1 MVWSTAVQERNFR
14 GADVRLHSLQSA
26 LIRIA
31 GGSCSGSTRNSKQN
45 KTPLLATRAFFILN
59 RNSERRAVFL
69 AASFELAFA
78 AKSGE
83 VFRSEV
89 PVHQV
94 PEMLDILRP
103 CVAVIHVIGMLPHVA
118 GQQRLVSSCQRRAG
132 VGSARDIHRTIRFLD
147 QPSPARAAAA
157 DAGFREFFLELVKR
171 SPFLVDRI
179 GQCAARSAAADG
191 LHAVLVKR
199 MVPYLRGIVE
209 YAAGRILDDV
219 FQ

>member
-1 MVWSTAVQERNFR
+1 MVWSTAVQERNFRGADVRLHSLQSALIRIAGGSCSGSTRNSKENKTQVWSTAVQERNFR

-45 KTPLLATRAFFILN
+45 KTPLLATRALFILN

-132 VGSARDIHRTIRFLD
+132 VGSVRDIHRTIRFLD
-147 QPSPARAAAA
+147 LPSPA
-157 DAGFREFFLELVKR
+157 
-171 SPFLVDRI
+171 
-179 GQCAARSAAADG
+179 
-191 LHAVLVKR
+191 
-199 MVPYLRGIVE
+199 
-209 YAAGRILDDV
+209 
-219 FQ
+219 

>member
-103 CVAVIHVIGMLPHVA
+103 CVAVILVFGLLLFVA
-118 GQQRLVSSCQRRAG
+118 GLLRLVCSCLRCVV
-132 VGSARDIHRTIRFLD
+132 VGCVR
-147 QPSPARAAAA
+147 
-157 DAGFREFFLELVKR
+157 V
-171 SPFLVDRI
+171 
-179 GQCAARSAAADG
+179 
-191 LHAVLVKR
+191 
-199 MVPYLRGIVE
+199 
-209 YAAGRILDDV
+209 
-219 FQ
+219 